1 VQNVIFTHPGFE
13 LQIGEECK
21 ILFFSF
27 VHICGLLEF
36 GIVRPPELSLSMCL
50 LASDW
55 KLLSLATA
63 IATST
68 ILLFSH
74 VGHVGVGQNVVLL
87 TIRNH

>member
-1 VQNVIFTHPGFE
+1 M
-13 LQIGEECK
+13 
-21 ILFFSF
+21 ILFCLF

-36 GIVRPPELSLSMCL
+36 VIVSPPELSFSMCL
-50 LASDW
+50 IASNW

-63 IATST
+63 ITTST